1 MLPLALGFSAS
12 LCWGLADF
20 SGGLETRRLPAPI
33 VVLVSQFIGLAVLG
47 AVLAFGT
54 NVIPTGGSLVAA
66 CLAGVA
72 GAVGITAFYRALS
85 IGTMSVVAPIAAT
98 GAIVPVRA
106 FGLFGG
112 DRPSPIQEVG
122 MLAAAVGV
130 ILAAQDGQANRKERR
145 QSQRSIVLAL
155 VAAISLGSG
164 LAALDRA
171 TGAGT
176 LQAVFCARVVSV
188 SLLLLVCLIVRSSVG
203 GLKANLP
210 GLAAIGLL
218 DTSATVLYT
227 VATTY
232 GLLSLVA
239 ASSSLYPVVTVVL
252 ARALLAERI
261 RPIQSVG
268 VTTAVGGVLLLTA
281 G

>member
-98 GAIVPVRA
+98 GAIVPVA

-239 ASSSLYPVVTVVL
+239 VSSSLYPVVTVVL